1 MLDIKIRD
9 GFKTDLP
16 ELLTI
21 EQFCFSTDRLSE
33 RSFRTFIRGEH
44 SSLFVAEYERRLVG
58 YVVVLYRAG
67 TSLARLYSLA
77 ILPEMRGHHLATQL
91 MAVAEQEAREQ
102 KCVYMRL
109 EVRVDNPAAIA
120 LYEKLGYQRV
130 GQIEEYYEDGVDAWK
145 LERPILRGPAYNVAN
160 APYYAQTTDFTCG
173 PAALMMAMT
182 ALDPTSP
189 MTRRKELQIWREAT
203 TIFMTSGHGGCAPF
217 GLALSAWQRGFN
229 VTVYLTDD
237 GTPFVDTVRDLE
249 KKQIIE
255 LVHEDFIDRIK
266 KTKIQLRY
274 TPLKPKQFLKHLNEG
289 HSVISLISTWR
300 FNRNKMPHWVY
311 VAAAN
316 EDFVYLHDPDVDSD
330 GPHPTADYMSVP
342 VPAKDFIDMTCFG
355 RRKLKA
361 TIVLTG
367 KY

>member
-21 EQFCFSTDRLSE
+21 EQICFSTDRLSE

-44 SSLFVAEYERRLVG
+44 SSLLVAEYQRQLVG

-77 ILPEMRGHHLATQL
+77 ILPQMRGHHLAMQL
-91 MAVAEQEAREQ
+91 MATAEQEAREQ

-120 LYEKLGYQRV
+120 LYEKLGYQQV
-130 GQIEEYYEDGVDAWK
+130 GRIEDYYEDSQDAWK
-145 LERPILRGPAYNVAN
+145 LEKPILRGPSYNLNV
-160 APYYAQTTDFTCG
+160 PYYAQTTDFTCG
-173 PAALMMAMT
+173 PAALLMAMAT
-182 ALDPTSP
+182 LDITSP
-189 MTRRKELQIWREAT
+189 MNRREEVQIWREAT

-217 GLALSAWQRGFN
+217 GLALSAWQRGFS
-229 VTVYLTDD
+229 VTVYLTEK
-237 GTPFVDTVRDLE
+237 GTPFIDTVRDAE
-249 KKQIIE
+249 KKQVIE
-255 LVHEDFIDRIK
+255 LVHEDFVDRVK
-266 KTKIQLRY
+266 KTNIQVHY
-274 TPLKPKQFLKHLNEG
+274 TPLQPKRLLKHLNQG
-289 HSVISLISTWR
+289 HRVISLISTWR
-300 FNRNKMPHWVY
+300 FNRNKIPHWVY

-316 EDFVYLHDPDVDSD
+316 EDFVYLHDPDVDHDS
-330 GPHPTADYMSVP
+330 PHPTADYMSVP
-342 VPAKDFIDMTCFG
+342 VPVKDFINMTCFG

-367 KY
+367 KH